1 MQGVTDWAREVMAR
15 ARETYGVNPVVF
27 LAIFL
32 GSGPV
37 FYYSL
42 YRLLRSLARKAGGAT
57 GMWSAVFLGATAAP
71 YLYVLVFGRNLPA
84 WVYGI
89 LALLIG
95 QGAWSLAKRLRKPEK
110 GVVDERI
117 EP

>member
-1 MQGVTDWAREVMAR
+1 MPGLTDWAAGLMDR
-15 ARETYGVNPVVF
+15 ARETYGVDPVVF

-42 YRLLRSLARKAGGAT
+42 FRLIRSLARKAGGGT
-57 GMWSAVFLGATAAP
+57 RLWSAVFLGATAAP

-89 LALLIG
+89 LVLLIG
-95 QGAWSLAKRLRKPEK
+95 QGVWSLAKRLVKPEK